1 MQTVSIIITCFNSQE
16 TIERAVKRALN
27 QDWINKEIIIV
38 DDCSTD
44 SSLKILE
51 KLASKEANI
60 FLSKHKKNKGYPA
73 ALNTAINKSKGEFI
87 AIFDDDDDNSKDR
100 ISRQVQRITEYEDK
114 KNINLILCYSN
125 RKIYKNNSKKYDH
138 IAFAIG
144 RKSPEPNGIE
154 VADYLFGL
162 PVNKSKVWGMFGSC
176 TLMARKS
183 VFLKIG
189 KFDESFRRTAEW
201 DFAIRAA
208 FKDAHFISVN
218 RALIKMHKTSGAD
231 KAGLIPLMYS
241 LKLRDKY
248 KNYLEHKK
256 FYNAS
261 KLIARSN
268 FHFNKKNNLIGFLF
282 RFLAM
287 INSPIVFFEFFKI
300 RYRNLRNLFFKV

>member
-1 MQTVSIIITCFNSQE
+1 MQSISIIITCFNSKE
-16 TIERAVKRALN
+16 TIERSVQSALN
-27 QDWINKEIIIV
+27 QSWRNKEIIIV

-44 SSLKILE
+44 SSLKIIK
-51 KLASKEANI
+51 KLCSNNPNI
-60 FLSKHKKNKGYPA
+60 SLYKHKKNQGYPA
-73 ALNTAINKSKGEFI
+73 ALNTGIKNSKGEFI
-87 AIFDDDDDNSKDR
+87 AIFDDDDDNSRDR
-100 ISRQVQRITEYEDK
+100 ISKQIQRITEYENK
-114 KNINLILCYSN
+114 KNTNLILCYTN
-125 RKIYKNNSKKYDH
+125 RKVYKKNANEYDH
-138 IAFAIG
+138 IALAIG
-144 RKSPEPNGIE
+144 RKSPEPHGIE

-176 TLMARKS
+176 TLMARKT

-189 KFDESFRRTAEW
+189 EFDESFRRTAEW
-201 DFAIRAA
+201 DFAVRAA

-218 RALIKMHKTSGAD
+218 KALIKMHKTSGAD

-248 KNYLEHKK
+248 KNYLKYKK

-268 FHFNKKNNLIGFLF
+268 FYFNKKNKLIGFLF

-300 RYRNLRNLFFKV
+300 RYRNLRNLFF